1 MSLLTF
7 RAAIGKQLVSEY
19 NSTYDLRTKRLR
31 LADPAKSRQELKISA
46 STSRRFCAK
55 NYIDARNALFQF
67 ARERS
72 VKRVKG
78 VVPGPNYELREGK
91 RCEANSA

>member
-31 LADPAKSRQELKISA
+31 LADPAKVALKISA

-91 RCEANSA
+91 RCEANGA